1 MKSGIAIEKK
11 QNLLAPKNFIKFTEN
26 YVRVQK
32 PFDASSINQIEMV
45 KLDKI
50 QPDGT
55 VSISP
60 IFEEFLAK
68 V

>member
-1 MKSGIAIEKK
+1 
-11 QNLLAPKNFIKFTEN
+11 
-26 YVRVQK
+26 VRVQK

>member
-1 MKSGIAIEKK
+1 
-11 QNLLAPKNFIKFTEN
+11 
-26 YVRVQK
+26 
-32 PFDASSINQIEMV
+32 MV

-50 QPDGT
+50 LADGT